1 METVLMR
8 GKPVADVYREA
19 IAKKIAVA
27 KQHDLVV
34 TLAILVVGDDPASH
48 VYKDRLVK
56 LIESLGGAAKVI
68 TCPADTPEEEVISII
83 KKLNRNRYV
92 TGIMPMMPMPKHI
105 NSDNVGAAVSP
116 NKDVDCLNPQN
127 IGDVFMGR
135 SRFAACTP
143 RACMATLAHY
153 GIELEGKNVVVI
165 GRSNVVGKPVSV
177 LLLQQNATVTICHSR
192 TRNLPEILKQA
203 DIIVAAVGKACFVKP
218 EMVKEGVVIVD
229 VGINAVDGKLVGDV
243 DPAVAEKASAFTP
256 VPGGIGVVS
265 NMMVMEC
272 LTRPIRFCC
281 RNNN

>member
-1 METVLMR
+1 METIIMR
-8 GKPVADVYREA
+8 GKPVADAYREA
-19 IAKKIAVA
+19 LAKKIAAA
-27 KQHDLVV
+27 KEQNHLV
-34 TLAILVVGDDPASH
+34 TLAIVVVGDDPASH

-56 LIESLGGAAKVI
+56 LIEGLGGAAKVI
-68 TCPADTPEEEVISII
+68 TCPADSSEEDVIGVI

-92 TGIMPMMPMPKHI
+92 NGILPMMPMPKHI
-105 NSDNVGAAVSP
+105 NGDNVGAAVSP

-135 SRFAACTP
+135 SRFAPCTP
-143 RACMATLAHY
+143 RACMATLEHY
-153 GIELEGKNVVVI
+153 GIELEGKHVVVI

-177 LLLQQNATVTICHSR
+177 LLLQKNATVTICHSR
-192 TRNLPEILKQA
+192 TRSLPELLKQA
-203 DIIVAAVGKACFVKP
+203 DVIVAAVGKPCFVKP

-229 VGINAVDGKLVGDV
+229 VGINAVNGKLVGDV

-272 LTRPIRFCC
+272 LTRHI
-281 RNNN
+281 